1 MLRSDPDWPTMSASG
16 LVLLAADVPTVIR
29 VDPGSLLAII
39 AAAALAATIVAI
51 AGGRGLFLPVVVLE
65 LVLGVLIGPQL
76 LGLAHVN
83 AFTSFFADLG
93 LGMLFFFAG
102 YEIDIARIRGQ
113 PLRLALFGWAMS
125 LAIAYTIGGVLA
137 AAGVVLSLVY
147 TGSALATTAIG
158 TLMPVLSDTGQ
169 LRTRFGTYLLAAG
182 AVGEFGP
189 ILLLTLVLS
198 TQNELHN
205 ALILLAFV
213 ALAVVVAL
221 GAVRSSRRTL
231 PLFERTIEKSSQLA
245 IRWFVLLVFAL
256 AFLAYHLGLDL
267 LLGGFAAGLITRR
280 VLEKSEIP
288 AFDSKL
294 NAVAFGVFVPFFFV
308 VSGMRLDV
316 NALFAS
322 SSGLLKLGLFFLLFL
337 VVRGAPAMLLYR
349 RALPIK
355 EQRMALAVFS
365 ATQLP
370 LIVAITTVAVQDGH
384 MRSST
389 AAALV
394 GAGALSTLVGP
405 LHGMRLLRVAA
416 LKRTAPL
423 PPTDRAVAA
432 DA

>member
-1 MLRSDPDWPTMSASG
+1 M
-16 LVLLAADVPTVIR
+16 
-29 VDPGSLLAII
+29 
-39 AAAALAATIVAI
+39 
-51 AGGRGLFLPVVVLE
+51 FLPVVVLE
-65 LVLGVLIGPQL
+65 LLLGVVIGPQL
-76 LGLAHVN
+76 LDVAHVN

-158 TLMPVLSDTGQ
+158 TLLPVLSDTGE
-169 LRTRFGTYLLAAG
+169 LRTKFGTYLLAAG

-189 ILLLTLVLS
+189 ILLVTLVLS

-221 GAVRSSRRTL
+221 AAVRSSTKAL

-280 VLEKSEIP
+280 VLEKSEMP

-316 NALFAS
+316 NALFSS
-322 SSGLLKLGLFFLLFL
+322 SSGLLKLVLFFLLFL
-337 VVRGAPAMLLYR
+337 VVRGTPAMLLYR
-349 RALPIK
+349 RVLPIK

-384 MRSST
+384 MLSST

-405 LHGMRLLRVAA
+405 LHGMRLLRLAA
-416 LKRTAPL
+416 ATPPAPAR
-423 PPTDRAVAA
+423 PSESAVAV